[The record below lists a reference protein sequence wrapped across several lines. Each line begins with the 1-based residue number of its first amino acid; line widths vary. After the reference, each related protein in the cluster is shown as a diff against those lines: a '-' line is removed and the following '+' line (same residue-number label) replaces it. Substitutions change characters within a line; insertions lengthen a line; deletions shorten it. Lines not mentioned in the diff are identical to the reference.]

1 MSKPKAIIVIDP
13 TSKNYEMN
21 IKRGAKIIK
30 FEDLTID
37 ERYTLLKSI
46 QCFEHLLTAKFMLR

>member
-1 MSKPKAIIVIDP
+1 MIKPKAIIVIDP

-21 IKRGAKIIK
+21 LKRGAKGIQ
-30 FEDLTID
+30 FDDLSID

-46 QCFEHLLTAKFMLR
+46 QCFEQLLTAKFMLR